1 MLKDPKYYRS
11 DEDYKKALDNEYVTF
26 VTKMQK
32 SLKYDLCISN
42 IICKLKDIRNKILG
56 ITLERSTESGDIIVN
71 RDKYLVESSTYI
83 NIVTSDGFFIK
94 ANE

>member
-1 MLKDPKYYRS
+1 MLKDPKYYKS
-11 DEDYKKALDNEYVTF
+11 DEDYKKALDNEYVSF

-42 IICKLKDIRNKILG
+42 IICKLK
-56 ITLERSTESGDIIVN
+56 DIIVN